1 MEYLHELSHQLGFFF
16 SPYSVY
22 NVTALIC
29 YAGQM
34 KNREGKK
41 VSVSESLTPFIC
53 CFQLY
58 TLLPDPLFS
67 RPSWDFFSISIQYVI

>member
-1 MEYLHELSHQLGFFF
+1 MEYLHELSHKLGFFF

-41 VSVSESLTPFIC
+41 SS
-53 CFQLY
+53 
-58 TLLPDPLFS
+58 
-67 RPSWDFFSISIQYVI
+67 SI